1 MEGKF
6 NTLIEISVSKNKY
19 TYFFLVLSFLLW
31 FSNNM
36 LNTGIILLTRTS
48 KVKFFF
54 FYIYVSIIQ
63 YFSYILFL
71 FIL

>member
-19 TYFFLVLSFLLW
+19 TYFFLVLSFLFW

-36 LNTGIILLTRTS
+36 LNTGIILLTLTS
-48 KVKFFF
+48 IVKFFF
-54 FYIYVSIIQ
+54 S
-63 YFSYILFL
+63 
-71 FIL
+71 FIFMCL

>member
-54 FYIYVSIIQ
+54 LYLCVYNSI
-63 YFSYILFL
+63 F
-71 FIL
+71 

>member
-36 LNTGIILLTRTS
+36 LNTGIILLT
-48 KVKFFF
+48 KLAKLNFFL
-54 FYIYVSIIQ
+54 YLCVYNSI
-63 YFSYILFL
+63 F
-71 FIL
+71 